1 MRKFKI
7 RIKIKRVYL
16 LGILSTLFLLA
27 IVIFGLLKGKNKRS
41 SDFKIGVLAD
51 DGIALV
57 SISLERKMIN
67 VLKLGDE
74 SKLWI
79 PGGLGWY
86 RNISIKQILNQEKKI
101 DLIDEVFFYNF
112 GFKADRIVVLNEID
126 DWKKKFWL
134 RFRLNYN
141 NVLMKEEIIK
151 GDLKDQANLFDEVM
165 IRDFSE
171 TNLVREDLLLSVFN
185 TTEING
191 LAGFLSRRLEWL
203 GFSVMTIETLD
214 DEKVDNC
221 LIKYGSQVDDSLG
234 WKIIGE
240 LFDSCDRKYD
250 YNLNQGEI
258 EFYFGDQFSSMIK
271 YPSYN

>member
-1 MRKFKI
+1 MRRSKL
-7 RIKIKRVYL
+7 KIKKTVWWGFSIVL
-16 LGILSTLFLLA
+16 LLVLIIIFALLR
-27 IVIFGLLKGKNKRS
+27 GKNKKP

-67 VLKLGDE
+67 VLKLESE

-86 RNISIKQILNQEKKI
+86 RNVSVKQILREEKKL
-101 DLIDEVFFYNF
+101 DLVDEIFFYNF
-112 GFKADRIVVLNEID
+112 GFKADKIVILNKTD

-134 RFRLNYN
+134 RFRWNYN
-141 NVLMKEEIIK
+141 KVLIKEEVFK
-151 GDLKDQANLFDEVM
+151 GELKDQFNLFDEIM

-171 TNLVREDLLLSVFN
+171 TNLVKEDLLLSVFN
-185 TTEING
+185 TSNING
-191 LAGFLSRRLEWL
+191 LAGFVSRRLEWL
-203 GFSVMTIETLD
+203 GFSVMAIENLID
-214 DEKVDNC
+214 DEVDNC
-221 LIKYGSQVDDSLG
+221 LIRYGSRVDKSLG
-234 WKIIGE
+234 WKEIKN
-240 LFDSCDRKYD
+240 LFEFCDKEYNP
-250 YNLNQGEI
+250 NLNQGEI

>member
-86 RNISIKQILNQEKKI
+86 RNISIKQILKQEKKI

-112 GFKADRIVVLNEID
+112 GFKADRIVVLDEID

-141 NVLMKEEIIK
+141 NVLMKEEVIK